1 MSAQRT
7 SQAASEGVVARER
20 VVVESVPR
28 NLYVAG
34 EWREASG
41 GGRLAVEDPSTGE
54 ELTDV
59 ADAQAEDALA
69 ALGAAA
75 DVQARWAS
83 TAPPERGEIL
93 RRAAEGIVGRSEEL
107 TLPSTA
113 QTGKEPSQAR

>member
-1 MSAQRT
+1 MSAQGT

-34 EWREASG
+34 DWREASG
-41 GGRLAVEDPSTGE
+41 GGRLAVEDPSTGD

-75 DVQARWAS
+75 DMQAEWAS
-83 TAPPERGEIL
+83 TAPRERGEVL
-93 RRAAEGIVGRSEEL
+93 RRGREGARAGGGGADAA
-107 TLPSTA
+107 
-113 QTGKEPSQAR
+113 

>member
-7 SQAASEGVVARER
+7 SEAGGQGTARER
-20 VVVESVPR
+20 AVVESVPR

-34 EWREASG
+34 DWREASG

-75 DVQARWAS
+75 DMQAEWAS
-83 TAPPERGEIL
+83 TAPRERGEIL
-93 RRAAEGIVGRSEEL
+93 RRAYEAIVARSEEL
-107 TLPSTA
+107 ALLMTRS
-113 QTGKEPSQAR
+113 